1 MMFYRLFKMVIT
13 YFYTIIVT
21 FTLFST
27 FALSQFKINEIIV
40 SGNDEISSETIVAI
54 SGLSKSNN
62 LSANSINEGFR
73 RLSDSGLF
81 QNVVLNPVGS
91 RLIISVIE
99 NPIINKVDFEGNKIF
114 KDSFLLSVISSK
126 SRTPFSKGVIDE
138 DVRQILQIYRE
149 KGRFKAIIKPQKVIL
164 EEGGIGLVFSI
175 NEGPRTE
182 IKSINF
188 IGNKKFSDARLR
200 SVIES
205 SQKNLFSFIST
216 NDDYSELRQEKDRKL
231 LEEFYSD
238 KGFANAKIKSSV
250 GTLSDD
256 WKNFNI
262 TYTIFEGNKTLISKV
277 KFENQISSLDL
288 SKINNLVKIKS
299 GDLYIGSKIEKTR
312 KSIEKRV
319 NDLGFPFAKVS
330 SKKINIKERDNVEL
344 VFHIFNGPSLYIERI
359 DIKGNNQTLDK
370 VIRRE
375 FSISEGDAFNPT
387 LLRKTEEKLRA
398 LGFFKNLSVA
408 VLPGSSPNKAVVSVE
423 VEEAPTGS
431 LNFGAGYS
439 TDTELSGTVSL
450 SERNFLGKG
459 QRLLFEVLASES
471 NKSVKF
477 GFTEPSLFNRDLS
490 VSIDLTY
497 LDLEPRQ
504 SSFSSNESSLRT
516 GFGFKLGNDS
526 RLITSFK
533 ILEEKISVPESS
545 SSLIL
550 KEDKGKISKTEIS
563 LNYLIDGRDSIVKP
577 KNGYLFKSDLT
588 VSGLG
593 ASNSFIKGSARG
605 KIYNSYFDDLITI
618 TAELEGGFMQ
628 MQNGFSR
635 TTDRFSLGGRSLRG
649 FQYGQIGPREG
660 NEPLGGENYAVS
672 RVEANFPLGLPKE
685 LGFYGGLFAEAG
697 SLWGLQ
703 YDTTKVSLDT
713 NNLKSIDSKIRS
725 SIGFTLYW
733 STPIGPL
740 QFNWAKPQQYESG
753 IDKTEN
759 FSFNIASQF

>member
-1 MMFYRLFKMVIT
+1 MFYKLFKLIIT
-13 YFYTIIVT
+13 YFYTIILV

-40 SGNDEISSETIVAI
+40 SGNNEISSQTIVAI

-149 KGRFKAIIKPQKVIL
+149 KGRFKATINPQKVIL
-164 EEGGIGLVFSI
+164 DEGGIGLIFSI
-175 NEGPRTE
+175 QEGPRTE

-200 SVIES
+200 SIIES

-216 NDDYSELRQEKDRKL
+216 SDDYSELRQEKDRKL
-231 LEEFYSD
+231 LEEFYSN

-262 TYTIFEGNKTLISKV
+262 TYSIFEGNRTLISEV
-277 KFENQISSLDL
+277 KFDNEISSLDI
-288 SKINNLVKIKS
+288 SSIINLVKIKS

-312 KSIEKRV
+312 KSIEKRI
-319 NDLGFPFAKVS
+319 NALGFPFAKVS
-330 SKKINIKERDNVEL
+330 SKKINVKEEDTVEL
-344 VFHIFNGPSLYIERI
+344 VFKIFNGPSLYVERI

-387 LLRKTEEKLRA
+387 LIRKTEEKLRA

-459 QRLLFEVLASES
+459 QRLLFEVLGSES

-490 VSIDLTY
+490 ASIDLTY

-526 RLITSFK
+526 RLLTSFN
-533 ILEEKISVPESS
+533 ILEEEISVPESS

-550 KEDKGKISKTEIS
+550 KEDQGKLSKAEIS
-563 LNYLIDGRDSIVKP
+563 LNYLIDGRDSIIKP
-577 KNGYLFKSDLT
+577 KYGYLLRSDLT

-605 KIYNSYFDDLITI
+605 KIYNSYFNDLITV

-660 NEPLGGENYAVS
+660 DEPLGGENFAVT
-672 RVEANFPLGLPKE
+672 RFEANFPLGLPKE

-697 SLWGLQ
+697 SLWGLK
-703 YDTTKVSLDT
+703 YDNTKVSVDP
-713 NNLKSIDSKIRS
+713 NSLKSIDSKIRS

-733 STPIGPL
+733 TTPIGPL

-753 IDKTEN
+753 IDKTES

>member
-1 MMFYRLFKMVIT
+1 MFYRLFKMVIT

-149 KGRFKAIIKPQKVIL
+149 KGRFKAIINPQKVIL

-188 IGNKKFSDARLR
+188 IGNKKFSDVRLR

-618 TAELEGGFMQ
+618 
-628 MQNGFSR
+628 NC
-635 TTDRFSLGGRSLRG
+635 
-649 FQYGQIGPREG
+649 
-660 NEPLGGENYAVS
+660 
-672 RVEANFPLGLPKE
+672 
-685 LGFYGGLFAEAG
+685 
-697 SLWGLQ
+697 
-703 YDTTKVSLDT
+703 
-713 NNLKSIDSKIRS
+713 
-725 SIGFTLYW
+725 
-733 STPIGPL
+733 
-740 QFNWAKPQQYESG
+740 
-753 IDKTEN
+753 
-759 FSFNIASQF
+759 

>member
-1 MMFYRLFKMVIT
+1 MFYRLFKLIMT
-13 YFYTIIVT
+13 YFYNVVLV
-21 FTLFST
+21 FLLFST

-40 SGNDEISSETIVAI
+40 SGNNEISSETIVAI

-81 QNVVLNPVGS
+81 QNVELNPVGS

-149 KGRFKAIIKPQKVIL
+149 KGRFKAIINPQKVIL

-175 NEGPRTE
+175 KEGPRTE

-205 SQKNLFSFIST
+205 SQKNFFSFIST
-216 NDDYSELRQEKDRKL
+216 SDDYSELRQEKDRKL

-250 GTLSDD
+250 GTLSND

-262 TYTIFEGNKTLISKV
+262 TYTIFEGNMTLISEV
-277 KFENQISSLDL
+277 KFDNQISSLDL
-288 SKINNLVKIKS
+288 SAINNLVNIQS

-312 KSIEKRV
+312 KSIEKRI

-330 SKKINIKERDNVEL
+330 SKKINIKEGDNVEL
-344 VFHIFNGPSLYIERI
+344 VFQIFNGPSLYVERI

-408 VLPGSSPNKAVVSVE
+408 VLEGSSPNKALVSIE

-545 SSLIL
+545 ASFII
-550 KEDKGKISKTEIS
+550 KEDKGKMSKTEIS
-563 LNYLIDGRDSIVKP
+563 LNYFNDGRDSIVKP
-577 KNGYLFKSDLT
+577 KYGYVFRSGLT

-593 ASNSFIKGSARG
+593 AGNSFIKGSARG
-605 KIYNSYFDDLITI
+605 KIYNSYFNELITL

-697 SLWGLQ
+697 SLWGLK
-703 YDTTKVSLDT
+703 YDKAKLSLDP
-713 NNLKSIDSKIRS
+713 NNLKSFDSKIRS